1 MGPIEHSRMEVLEQ
15 LTVTTLSALS
25 KGLYIYELEGE
36 TKQLETEISRQVIGK
51 MTKQINDLRDQD
63 IVRVIQ
69 DYNLTRNGSR
79 ELYIF
84 LEEVVK
90 VRYLKGYDLEL
101 DRHTIEL
108 LIEIYGNSGMCT
120 RQMFE
125 GLQALILE

>member
-1 MGPIEHSRMEVLEQ
+1 MEVLEQ

-90 VRYLKGYDLEL
+90 VRYLKGYDSEL